1 MSDNCRVQ
9 TFKIT
14 IFALKQVKT
23 KSLNYCS
30 IISKIKYFHIFF
42 FVFQNE
48 NDDDNWSM
56 AEEMLNELL
65 GDFTNNSNDE
75 IRRVQQKR
83 SDSAF
88 SASTTSS
95 GSADDVDTDSN
106 HILTYKRWI

>member
-1 MSDNCRVQ
+1 MPAEMRLPE
-9 TFKIT
+9 
-14 IFALKQVKT
+14 FAFAN
-23 KSLNYCS
+23 SGCDDGE
-30 IISKIKYFHIFF
+30 IDD
-42 FVFQNE
+42 NE

>member
-1 MSDNCRVQ
+1 
-9 TFKIT
+9 
-14 IFALKQVKT
+14 
-23 KSLNYCS
+23 
-30 IISKIKYFHIFF
+30 
-42 FVFQNE
+42 
-48 NDDDNWSM
+48 M

-95 GSADDVDTDSN
+95 GSADDVDSDSN